1 MADYKNTASDEQLI
15 KFGGIKI
22 LILKEEG
29 HGLHLRNRAKF
40 WGRAEFG

>member
-22 LILKEEG
+22 LFLKEG
-29 HGLHLRNRAKF
+29 GM
-40 WGRAEFG
+40 GYT